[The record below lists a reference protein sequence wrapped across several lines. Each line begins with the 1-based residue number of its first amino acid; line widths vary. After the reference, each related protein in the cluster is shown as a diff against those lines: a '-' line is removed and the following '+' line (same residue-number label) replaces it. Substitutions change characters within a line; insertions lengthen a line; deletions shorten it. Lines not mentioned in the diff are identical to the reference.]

1 MARRRAKPET
11 RRGELIAAAREV
23 FAERG
28 VANAAVSDIVKAA
41 GVAQGTFY
49 LYFDAKTDVINAVV
63 DGMAEELVDAIE
75 RSVSETDAG
84 AAAKLRA
91 FGDALIGLASDP
103 SGWELA
109 EIYHRPEN
117 RAVHDRM
124 AARLLP
130 RLLPLVEGIVRQ
142 GVAEGVFTVGDPE
155 VAAWFILGGLHGLE
169 LGFIDRE
176 QLAAALM
183 EAMDCALRS
192 LGHAGSPS
200 QAGRGDG
207 GGPQSGPPV
216 SFRGPSF

>member
-63 DGMAEELVDAIE
+63 DGMAEALVDAIE
-75 RSVSETDAG
+75 RSVVDTQAD

-91 FGDALIGLASDP
+91 FGDALMELANDP
-103 SGWELA
+103 AGWELA

-130 RLLPLVEGIVRQ
+130 RLLPLVDGIVRQ
-142 GVAEGVFTVGDPE
+142 GVAEGVFTVAAPD

-169 LGFIDRE
+169 LGFADRE
-176 QLAAALM
+176 QLAGALE
-183 EAMDCALRS
+183 EAMECALRS
-192 LGHAGSPS
+192 LGHAASPG
-200 QAGRGDG
+200 QAARWDR
-207 GGPQSGPPV
+207 GGPSSGPAVP
-216 SFRGPSF
+216 FREPSF